1 MSLFDLVR
9 HGIIKRWLLCWQLV
23 FSRLVRRLISAAII
37 QIQLYYC
44 YSAIL
49 TSIKISGSLVSMYKC
64 CICMSV
70 LNQEHPLFDPL
81 IKSRCHLLKWKSD
94 LCKHQQAT
102 EYWMFVKR
110 ERNKALAM
118 QNSCWLCS
126 RHAKSGGKKDWSFC
140 SKCISSFYIMILM
153 HMAWTITTCNEK
165 TLVDCY

>member
-9 HGIIKRWLLCWQLV
+9 HEIIKRWLLCWQLG
-23 FSRLVRRLISAAII
+23 FSRLLRRLTSAAII
-37 QIQLYYC
+37 QTQLYYC

-49 TSIKISGSLVSMYKC
+49 ISIKISASLVSIYKC
-64 CICMSV
+64 CICVSF

-94 LCKHQQAT
+94 SRKQQQAT
-102 EYWMFVKR
+102 ECLMFVKR
-110 ERNKALAM
+110 ERNKMLAM
-118 QNSCWLCS
+118 QNSCWLCT
-126 RHAKSGGKKDWSFC
+126 RHTKSGGKKDWSFC

-153 HMAWTITTCNEK
+153 RVAWAISTCNEK